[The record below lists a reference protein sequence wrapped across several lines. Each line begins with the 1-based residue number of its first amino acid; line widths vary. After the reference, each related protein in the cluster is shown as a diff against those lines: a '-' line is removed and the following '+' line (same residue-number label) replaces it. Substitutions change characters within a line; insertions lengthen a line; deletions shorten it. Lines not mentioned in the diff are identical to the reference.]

1 MPCGCGGKRKGGN
14 IVFDERAAATG
25 DPLVWGP
32 ALWSILHI
40 LAFRIGH
47 QGMDMDQ
54 ARDIQVL
61 VTMLPQIIP
70 CTECQGHS
78 KTYLAANPFE
88 PVKNVDTLSVYIKT
102 WLLIFHNAV
111 RTQKGQPIEIT
122 TLEELDALYANE
134 TIQKCQLNTIIAN
147 VSYGIRNGIVKVD
160 AWKRWFT
167 ILNRLK
173 VMSLA

>member
-1 MPCGCGGKRKGGN
+1 MPCGCGKKKGAN
-14 IVFDERAAATG
+14 IVFDELANASG

-40 LAFRIGH
+40 LAAHIGH
-47 QGMDMDQ
+47 QGMDLDQ

-88 PVKNVDTLSVYIKT
+88 PVKNVDTLSVYVKT
-102 WLLIFHNAV
+102 WLLTFHNAV

-122 TLEELDALYANE
+122 TLEELDALYENE
-134 TIQKCQLNTIIAN
+134 TIQKCQLNSVAAN
-147 VSYGIRNGIVKVD
+147 VSYGIRNGFVKAD